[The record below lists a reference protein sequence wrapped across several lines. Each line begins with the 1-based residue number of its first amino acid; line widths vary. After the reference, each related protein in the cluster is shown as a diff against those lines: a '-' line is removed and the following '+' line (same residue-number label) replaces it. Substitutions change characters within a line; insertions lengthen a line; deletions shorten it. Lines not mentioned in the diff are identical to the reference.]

1 MLDFDELF
9 KSFTALLYKKKSSK
23 SAKNLTKIE
32 GKSQKY
38 SPLNGH
44 HRIFVDVFGI
54 PFPSN
59 DIFCSFHVFLGPQI
73 FEAFPDSFPQS
84 VKEIFFL
91 KFFVI
96 LKHHSKVRKKCNF
109 GMLHLEA
116 TDWLHN
122 I

>member
-1 MLDFDELF
+1 MNYSKFYSTTTLQ
-9 KSFTALLYKKKSSK
+9 KKSSK

-32 GKSQKY
+32 GKPKNY

-84 VKEIFFL
+84 VKEFFFL
-91 KFFVI
+91 KFFVL
-96 LKHHSKVRKKCNF
+96 LKHHSKLRKKCNF
-109 GMLHLEA
+109 RLLHLEA